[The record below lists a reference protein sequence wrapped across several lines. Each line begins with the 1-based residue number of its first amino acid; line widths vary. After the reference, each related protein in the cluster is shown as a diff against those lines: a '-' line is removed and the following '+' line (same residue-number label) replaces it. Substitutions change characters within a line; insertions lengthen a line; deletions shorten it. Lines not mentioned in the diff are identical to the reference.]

1 MKLIVAIDA
10 ANGIG
15 KNGSIPWKCKEDLK
29 FFKFVT
35 MGHDIFMGRKTQDS
49 LVSPLK
55 GRRNFVITSDQD
67 RVLPGFSWCDPDM
80 LSLCEG
86 FIIGGG
92 SIYELALS
100 KMSYRT
106 GSKLVTELFVS
117 KINGDHE
124 CDTFFHIPPSYDKV
138 SEFKLSDICT
148 IERWI

>member
-1 MKLIVAIDA
+1 LKLIVAVDESG
-10 ANGIG
+10 GIG
-15 KNGSIPWKCKEDLK
+15 KDGSIPWKCKEDLK

-35 MGHDIFMGRKTQDS
+35 MGYDVFMGRKTQDS

-67 RVLPGFSWCDPDM
+67 RVLPGFSWCDHDS

-86 FIIGGG
+86 FIIGGS

-100 KMSYRT
+100 KLSYRT
-106 GSKLVTELFVS
+106 GSKLVTELLVS
-117 KINGDHE
+117 RIKGEYE
-124 CDTFFHIPPSYDKV
+124 CDTFFHLPHSYDKV

-148 IERWI
+148 VERWI